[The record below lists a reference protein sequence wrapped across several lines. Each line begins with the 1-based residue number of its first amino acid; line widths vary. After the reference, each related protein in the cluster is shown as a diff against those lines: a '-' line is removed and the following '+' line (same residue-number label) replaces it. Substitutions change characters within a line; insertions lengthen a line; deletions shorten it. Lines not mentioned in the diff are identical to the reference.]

1 MFSRACRS
9 SLAAFAMIIIMAVAV
24 GAAEFQADMTIN
36 SNEGGEIKGKVFV
49 RDNSMRQE
57 METPLGDQVVI
68 VNGDA
73 GMMYILLPGQKMYVE
88 RPNTQVML
96 GDEEKIEEKLA
107 EQGKITKL
115 GSENVENYIC
125 EKIHIVYNDKNL
137 GESTLWVAE
146 KLNYPIKTYVQNP
159 KDTATIIYSNIKEKR
174 QKDTLFVVPAG
185 YTKLEMDKKLLI
197 E

>member
-9 SLAAFAMIIIMAVAV
+9 SLAAFAMILIMAVAV

-36 SNEGGEIKGKVFV
+36 SNEGGEINGKVFV
-49 RDNSMRQE
+49 RNNSMRQE
-57 METPLGDQVVI
+57 METPMGQQVVI
-68 VNGDA
+68 VDGEA
-73 GMMYILLPGQKMYVE
+73 GMMYILLPGQKIYVE

-96 GDEEKIEEKLA
+96 GDEEKIEVKLA
-107 EQGKITKL
+107 EQGEVTKL
-115 GSENVENYIC
+115 GSEKVNNYDC
-125 EKIHIVYNDKNL
+125 EKINVVYNDTNL

-146 KLNYPIKTYVQNP
+146 KLNYPIKIYVQNP
-159 KDTATIIYSNIKEKR
+159 KDTATIIYSNIIEK
-174 QKDTLFVVPAG
+174 QLKDTLFVLPAG